1 MFSKQTKKQNT
12 RAGLAHPSTGRRES
26 NWNLTFRALT
36 PSLTGADMNGGEWQ
50 IVCIRPVPGW
60 SLRLCLGFKC
70 TPLTFPLKGQVLC
83 SLRRP
88 PIPIPLPL
96 TCSQPWGC
104 KLSSSWVM
112 PIYRCRLSASS
123 QYGGGPFVPDW
134 LKLDAFCATAEL
146 KKDDLL
152 RKHLTVCLNLTQPT
166 AEYYWKH
173 KTHLSLSACVR
184 ISEGGGRER
193 KKAAAN

>member
-1 MFSKQTKKQNT
+1 MV
-12 RAGLAHPSTGRRES
+12 HPSTGRGES

-88 PIPIPLPL
+88 PLPSPLPL
-96 TCSQPWGC
+96 TYSQPWGC
-104 KLSSSWVM
+104 KLSSSRVM
-112 PIYRCRLSASS
+112 PIYRCRLVCFRLLTTWRRTLR
-123 QYGGGPFVPDW
+123 PW
-134 LKLDAFCATAEL
+134 LAEARRFCAAAEL
-146 KKDDLL
+146 KKRRFVELTPRRLL
-152 RKHLTVCLNLTQPT
+152 KFNPQPT
-166 AEYYWKH
+166 AECCWKH
-173 KTHLSLSACVR
+173 KTHHSLCVCWNIWR
-184 ISEGGGRER
+184 WRER
-193 KKAAAN
+193 KKKAAAN